1 MKNLSSQDYYFSI
14 VAALKQKNV
23 PPGGEAMMEAIFAAF
38 PGGARKIV
46 DFGCNTGWISRR
58 VARAFPRAEVIGV
71 DKNPAIIEVA
81 REVAR
86 LEDSTAVF
94 SCVDIAALPGLI
106 SEADVIICGGSAAFF
121 EWPLDLYRMV
131 ARCLRPGGLLMD
143 CHYVY
148 DADAPPSL
156 RQEEKETFGLGWMPD
171 GLNDIVSVHE
181 DAGLSVGKIKRL
193 PRFHFE
199 DSAAAR
205 LARDILHTV
214 PKMQELAE
222 AMAKRRRLISKLAHH
237 RHPYLLVAR
246 AGEQTVAEGVTHR
259 KRSEV
264 PMAFEAVTSNRH
276 ASVRRPTVVGCSF
289 WSEAAKAVGLR
300 SAYS

>member
-1 MKNLSSQDYYFSI
+1 MKPLSSQDYYFSV

-23 PPGGEAMMEAIFAAF
+23 PPGGEAMMEAILAAL
-38 PGGARKIV
+38 PSNPRKIV
-46 DFGCNTGWISRR
+46 DLGCNTGWISRR
-58 VARAFPRAEVIGV
+58 AARAFPRAEVIGV
-71 DKNPAIIEVA
+71 DENPVIIEVA
-81 REVAR
+81 REMAR
-86 LEDSTAVF
+86 LEVSTAIF
-94 SCVDIAALPGLI
+94 SCAGIAALPDI
-106 SEADVIICGGSAAFF
+106 VSEADVIICGGSAAFF
-121 EWPLDLYRMV
+121 DRPLDLYRMV
-131 ARCLRPGGLLMD
+131 ARCLKPGGLLMD

-148 DADAPPSL
+148 DADTPPSL
-156 RQEEKETFGLGWMPD
+156 RQEEKEMFGLGWVPD

-205 LARDILHTV
+205 LARDILHAV

-246 AGEQTVAEGVTHR
+246 AGEQIIAEGVTQR
-259 KRSEV
+259 ERAKV
-264 PMAFEAVTSNRH
+264 PMAFEAVTSNRRVS
-276 ASVRRPTVVGCSF
+276 ARRPTVVRRSF
-289 WSEAAKAVGLR
+289 WTEPAGIVSLQG
-300 SAYS
+300 AYS

>member
-1 MKNLSSQDYYFSI
+1 MKTLSSQDYYFSI

-23 PPGGEAMMEAIFAAF
+23 PPGGEEMMEAIIAAL
-38 PGGARKIV
+38 PSGSRKIV

-58 VARAFPRAEVIGV
+58 VARAFPQAEVIGV
-71 DKNPAIIEVA
+71 DENQAIIEVA

-86 LEDSTAVF
+86 LEDSAAIF
-94 SCVDIAALPGLI
+94 SCVDTAALPDI
-106 SEADVIICGGSAAFF
+106 VSEADVIICGGSAAFF
-121 EWPLDLYRMV
+121 DRPLDLYRMV

-156 RQEEKETFGLGWMPD
+156 RQEEKEMFGLGWVPD
-171 GLNDIVSVHE
+171 GLNDIVSVHQ

-214 PKMQELAE
+214 PKMQELAQ

-246 AGEQTVAEGVTHR
+246 TGEQMIAEGLTQR
-259 KRSEV
+259 ERAKV
-264 PMAFEAVTSNRH
+264 PVAFEAVTSNRH
-276 ASVRRPTVVGCSF
+276 VSARHPTVARRSF
-289 WSEAAKAVGLR
+289 WMETARAVSLQG
-300 SAYS
+300 AYS

>member
-1 MKNLSSQDYYFSI
+1 MKTLSSQDYYFSI

-23 PPGGEAMMEAIFAAF
+23 PPGGEAMMEAILAAI
-38 PGGARKIV
+38 PSGARKIV

-58 VARAFPRAEVIGV
+58 VARAFPQAEVIGV
-71 DKNPAIIEVA
+71 DENPAIIEVA

-94 SCVDIAALPGLI
+94 SRTETVALPDII

-121 EWPLDLYRMV
+121 DRPLDLYRMV
-131 ARCLRPGGLLMD
+131 ARCLRSGGLLMD

-148 DADAPPSL
+148 DADVPPSL
-156 RQEEKETFGLGWMPD
+156 RQEEKEMFGLGWMPD

-205 LARDILHTV
+205 VARHILHMV

-237 RHPYLLVAR
+237 RYPYLLIAR
-246 AGEQTVAEGVTHR
+246 TGEQTVAEGVTQR
-259 KRSEV
+259 ERTEV
-264 PMAFEAVTSNRH
+264 PMASDAITSNRH
-276 ASVRRPTVVGCSF
+276 VSARGPTVARRSF
-289 WSEAAKAVGLR
+289 WREAARAVSLQ
-300 SAYS
+300 SAYP

>member
-1 MKNLSSQDYYFSI
+1 MKSLSSQDYYFSI

-23 PPGGEAMMEAIFAAF
+23 PPGGEAMMEAILAAF
-38 PGGARKIV
+38 PSGSRKIV

-71 DKNPAIIEVA
+71 DENPAIIDVA

-86 LEDSTAVF
+86 LEGSTAMF
-94 SCVDIAALPGLI
+94 SCVDIAALPGVM

-121 EWPLDLYRMV
+121 ERPLDLYRMV

-148 DADAPPSL
+148 DADAPPCL

-171 GLNDIVSVHE
+171 GLNDIVAVHE

-246 AGEQTVAEGVTHR
+246 AGERIGAEGVRQR
-259 KRSEV
+259 KRTEV
-264 PMAFEAVTSNRH
+264 PMALEAVTSNRH
-276 ASVRRPTVVGCSF
+276 VSVRHPTVAARSF
-289 WSEAAKAVGLR
+289 WMEAARAVRLQ